1 MNRPEIAQITVIRY
15 TNHVTGDHARV
26 TQDNLWFDQA
36 LDLVERMERMTLDF
50 TDLDCEQLQFAVN
63 RQLTIWERA

>member
-26 TQDNLWFDQA
+26 TQDQLWFAAEEVARSYDY
-36 LDLVERMERMTLDF
+36 E
-50 TDLDCEQLQFAVN
+50 
-63 RQLTIWERA
+63 